1 MSEKMMRGAF
11 LFVAVVFLVLQIS
24 GFLTRPA
31 ESARSYQ
38 YKVVSVSG
46 MTELRTQSDADQNRR
61 AAIENTINQQVAAGW
76 EFVQADGYVLYFR
89 R

>member
-1 MSEKMMRGAF
+1 MNEKMMRGAF
-11 LFVAVVFLVLQIS
+11 LFLAVFFLVVQVS

-31 ESARSYQ
+31 ESARPYQ
-38 YKVVSVSG
+38 YKVISVSG
-46 MTELRTQSDADQNRR
+46 ATELRTQADADQNRR

>member
-11 LFVAVVFLVLQIS
+11 LVIAVVFLLLQIS
-24 GFLTRPA
+24 GFLTRPV

-38 YKVVSVSG
+38 YKVISVTG
-46 MTELRTQSDADQNRR
+46 MTELRTQSDAEKNRVV
-61 AAIENTINQQVAAGW
+61 AIETLINEQAGAGW

>member
-31 ESARSYQ
+31 ESARPYQ
-38 YKVVSVSG
+38 YKVVSVAG
-46 MTELRTQSDADQNRR
+46 MTELRTQQDSDQNRR
-61 AAIENTINQQVAAGW
+61 TAIENTINQQVAAGW